1 MANAGSV
8 EALLKLNTSGFDTG
22 ITNSIGKVTEFV
34 ETMNK
39 LGSNS
44 RNFSKAIETINKE
57 MANLNSSINGL
68 TASSS
73 KFDNFNKMANGLDK
87 MVKAAQLFN
96 KEGGV
101 TTATFQAMG
110 SGIQAFMNSLGGVE
124 VKLTNIVR
132 EEEQVVAATNQ
143 MNAAMSKQIQ
153 TPQVNFGST
162 LSNMREVE
170 AAMNKTGSAA
180 KTMGTNI
187 VSSSNSAST
196 AKQRFN
202 GLTQTLGALRG
213 MVSMVGSMFVYNFA
227 FGLMQSVQNTVKAK
241 SEMLSFLHT
250 MGMTQGQIN
259 SFNSALDATADRFQ
273 RINKYNVG
281 ETVAN
286 IGLEF
291 DLSAQEMEKAMS
303 VTSMITSEY
312 LRAGR
317 NADEAALAVK
327 DILQGQ
333 FQRLSRETGVKG
345 EQLKEAG
352 WSGDPEDVMGLL
364 DALQKVG
371 EARHW
376 DTFAEKASSLN
387 DILLITQNRLSEFAT
402 DLTEGFTPMITDSFN
417 FIVAGVDGI
426 ISIFGQ
432 IGNALNL
439 PDWTGTA
446 LMITG
451 LGVAIAGVITTT
463 ITWRTGLGL
472 LDIAHQGLGQ
482 SIMAAVFNI
491 KAEELANASATQV
504 IKAKLLGLNAE
515 TVAQKGLR
523 GALAE
528 SVAMQ
533 HMENAIKEVTMAR
546 TSAEA
551 TSIEALVLARE
562 HHISVQEA
570 ELIIQQ
576 RENIENMGAM
586 KIITAKILSLDMEI
600 ASRHGLLVAL
610 GASVSGRLADTIAT
624 EGETVA
630 EETLNAAR
638 TVGIALMGV
647 YLAALLA
654 IAAVAA
660 VFLIPAIQQ
669 IQSAN
674 EKMGEFNNLVNNGDN
689 IIKDAR
695 DTMNSYADKV
705 SKLKDELSKLTEGT
719 DEYRRKQYE
728 LDQANK
734 DLETSTH
741 NYKYAI
747 EAVERARSSQAKK
760 EESLNNTAMQQNN
773 DLIETLQKLG
783 YSYEEAAD
791 KANKY
796 YSILDHGTQVNQEVA
811 NHAEYNRGRLYDKNQ
826 KLAEQLDGKEDPDVI
841 SKKLS
846 DNASI
851 IDAQN
856 KQYQKMLESESLG
869 EYVEGYLGWQWYKGV
884 EGFTDLQTS
893 IEQDSKILYERA
905 MNLPKTIGDGVNGL
919 ANDIFTPLGDFWV
932 NAGKGLTDG
941 FNDILKGIPDLPKM
955 FMDAIGNIFGGGEG
969 GTTGGLLAQKIN
981 PMALLK
987 NIFGAIDSSGIGE
1000 WFNNTIVTP
1009 LTEFFTSFSLDD
1021 LFATLTGGS
1030 LFSEGGGI
1038 IGKLLG
1044 WDENTNIGEMLSLQL
1059 DLAVQSITNF
1069 ANVLLNQFMMLPVN
1083 IVSFLTQIITSITSF
1098 ASQLLSQGISA
1109 GSNFLNG
1116 VVTHISQL
1124 PGRVYSFITST
1135 ASNIINGAS
1144 LWVSYASQKAT
1155 MMVNK
1160 VRAIVSELPG
1170 KVYDEFMKI
1179 AQRIRDAI
1187 SGAVQAATQF
1197 GSDVVNAVLNALH
1210 IHSPGIIQEKIAT
1223 EFANIG
1229 GRIAENIPNASQQAE
1244 TFGQGIVDGMGTQ
1257 LPIVQQQA
1265 QAITDAM
1272 NVSANS
1278 QAIDFSGQFVGDY
1291 QTDANTITGLNQ
1303 VMTTDTAMTFGMMGE
1318 TVNSTISGISTNLQ
1332 TSYLNMNTTQTTALT
1347 TMQNQN
1353 KTAYTNLQNQ
1363 TTSSLNNM
1371 RSTTQN
1377 VTVQMTNAWN
1387 HMKDNI
1393 IASANQ
1399 LKTQSTAHFNTLSNH
1414 IGNFYRKLQNPSMWG
1429 GGDDVPTR
1437 HYNASRGRRGIQA
1450 VKQTFG
1456 ITPPRKG
1463 VAGGPSPEN
1472 LPEYMKLRKLKSLLG
1487 GSSIFDGMDLD
1498 QEVNVRDF
1506 LSQFDGAF
1514 GWNNWHPAHFGKI
1527 KNTSGEWNMRGPQI
1541 MHRIDTGETFKVKE
1555 FYNSQPSISFSSFQ
1569 HMAEALFSA
1578 IPYEFYYN
1586 SEGHGSWQAALQAG
1600 SCNCYDGANALI
1612 ALAATCGFSGH
1623 TQSGTWN
1630 GIPHIYAVINGKK
1643 MDTTGWQQRRDW
1655 NGVSAGSP
1663 PNYKPTSS
1671 GNKVTNVNI
1680 DMSGTTIYGMD
1691 DFEGRMEEIAQ
1702 RVLGEEV
1709 NTSITLG
1716 I

>member
-22 ITNSIGKVTEFV
+22 ITNSISKVTEFV

-44 RNFSKAIETINKE
+44 RNFSRAIETINKE

-202 GLTQTLGALRG
+202 GLTQALGGLRT

-273 RINKYNVG
+273 RINKYNIG

-291 DLSAQEMEKAMS
+291 DLSAKEMEKAMS
-303 VTSMITSEY
+303 VTSMVTSEY

-345 EQLKEAG
+345 ETLKEAG
-352 WSGDPEDVMGLL
+352 WSGDVNDVMGLM
-364 DALQKVG
+364 DALEKV
-371 EARHW
+371 AKSRHW

-387 DILLITQNRLSEFAT
+387 DILLITQNRLSEWAT
-402 DLTEGFTPMITDSFN
+402 DVSEGVVPLVTGSFN
-417 FIVAGVDGI
+417 ALVNIVDKVTAFFTGL
-426 ISIFGQ
+426 GQ
-432 IGNALNL
+432 VLNL

-446 LMITG
+446 LI
-451 LGVAIAGVITTT
+451 IAGVTAAMGALLTST
-463 ITWRTGLGL
+463 ITLRTGMGL
-472 LDIAHQGLGQ
+472 LQIAQQGLRQ
-482 SIMAAVFNI
+482 SLVATIFNI
-491 KAEELANASATQV
+491 KAEELANTKATTV
-504 IKAKLLGLNAE
+504 LKAKILGVKSETMAQLGLSNILKAKVLGLNAE
-515 TVAQKGLR
+515 SVAEKGLSGAIAEANIKRIAEANATTTQTAKNVSLLSSYVALQRQLPLTAVEGLKWHQKLALLNKETTVAQVKNMNFLQSLR
-523 GALAE
+523 
-528 SVAMQ
+528 
-533 HMENAIKEVTMAR
+533 TM
-546 TSAEA
+546 
-551 TSIEALVLARE
+551 
-562 HHISVQEA
+562 
-570 ELIIQQ
+570 
-576 RENIENMGAM
+576 
-586 KIITAKILSLDMEI
+586 I
-600 ASRHGLLVAL
+600 AG
-610 GASVSGRLADTIAT
+610 
-624 EGETVA
+624 
-630 EETLNAAR
+630 LNAAKVA
-638 TVGIALMGV
+638 TTALTASIVALAVVAIGGYVIATMN
-647 YLAALLA
+647 
-654 IAAVAA
+654 
-660 VFLIPAIQQ
+660 
-669 IQSAN
+669 ST
-674 EKMGEFNNLVNNGDN
+674 KTMKEFNDMAQNGEEK
-689 IIKDAR
+689 IRKIKDA
-695 DTMNSYADKV
+695 MGES
-705 SKLKDELSKLTEGT
+705 SE
-719 DEYRRKQYE
+719 
-728 LDQANK
+728 QAKNM
-734 DLETSTH
+734 T
-741 NYKYAI
+741 
-747 EAVERARSSQAKK
+747 EAVERVRSALSKFETRKMEASDRAGRTVANYLKEAQVDEEKIKEITDSALRDANAGVSIVARTGDEIEKTYRGAANSIGLMKGKLSKEEMEQYANDMLTSADRIAKAQEKMMMSDSAIDRAFGWFDYTVEEVGHWWNEFSTNLGHQDWGAAWENIWKGFMHGFGNLPIASDIWNTIFKAINLESMVKKGDLGGTLGNIGGAIGGWISSQLGGIGKYI
-760 EESLNNTAMQQNN
+760 SDSVN
-773 DLIETLQKLG
+773 DL
-783 YSYEEAAD
+783 S
-791 KANKY
+791 KA
-796 YSILDHGTQVNQEVA
+796 
-811 NHAEYNRGRLYDKNQ
+811 
-826 KLAEQLDGKEDPDVI
+826 
-841 SKKLS
+841 
-846 DNASI
+846 
-851 IDAQN
+851 
-856 KQYQKMLESESLG
+856 
-869 EYVEGYLGWQWYKGV
+869 
-884 EGFTDLQTS
+884 
-893 IEQDSKILYERA
+893 
-905 MNLPKTIGDGVNGL
+905 
-919 ANDIFTPLGDFWV
+919 IFTPLGDFWV
-932 NAGKGLTDG
+932 NAGKGLMDG
-941 FNDILKGIPDLPKM
+941 FNDFLKGISDLPKM

-981 PMALLK
+981 PMGLLK

-1069 ANVLLNQFMMLPVN
+1069 ANVLLNQFMMLPMN
-1083 IVSFLTQIITSITSF
+1083 IATFLTQIITNITSF

-1170 KVYDEFMKI
+1170 KVYEEFMKI

-1229 GRIAENIPNASQQAE
+1229 GRIAENIPNVSQQAE

-1291 QTDANTITGLNQ
+1291 QADANTITGLNQ

-1332 TSYLNMNTTQTTALT
+1332 TSYLNMNTSQTTALT

-1363 TTSSLNNM
+1363 TTTSLNNM

-1414 IGNFYRKLQNPSMWG
+1414 IGSFYRKLQNPSMWG
-1429 GGDDVPTR
+1429 GGDKVPTR
-1437 HYNASRGRRGIQA
+1437 YYNASRGHRGIQA
-1450 VKQTFG
+1450 VRQTFG

-1663 PNYKPTSS
+1663 SNFKGIGGET
-1671 GNKVTNVNI
+1671 KTTNVTI
-1680 DMSGTTIYGMD
+1680 DMTGSTFIGME
-1691 DFEGRMEEIAQ
+1691 DFEDKMEEVAQ